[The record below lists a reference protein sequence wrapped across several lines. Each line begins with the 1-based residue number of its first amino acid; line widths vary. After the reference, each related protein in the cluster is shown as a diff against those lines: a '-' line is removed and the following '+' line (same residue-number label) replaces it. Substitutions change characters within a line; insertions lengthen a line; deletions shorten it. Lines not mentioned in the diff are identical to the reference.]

1 MVSEAKRKRLEAL
14 SGRLIQ
20 SGPLQST
27 HKRLRG
33 AQSSADQSPSAAWP
47 YAKLQEEDFPAAVRP
62 TSKPGPRSAA
72 EGLLQSAA
80 EARQKPL
87 PLAAAA
93 FQERA
98 LLLDN
103 PAPVKAHRR
112 RSSLGR
118 LPRMLASRKRLV
130 KLGLDVTQQGHCRF
144 SDAERLHLLWL
155 GYAEK
160 MLAVQQPVAA
170 AASMLNLHG
179 CRCTVVRSKN
189 VQHAG
194 VHGIIIR
201 VSGSMWHILQENDVC
216 QHVDR
221 RECDIN
227 FCIAPHS
234 ITLLAGQAQLNPTA
248 L

>member
-1 MVSEAKRKRLEAL
+1 M
-14 SGRLIQ
+14 
-20 SGPLQST
+20 
-27 HKRLRG
+27 H
-33 AQSSADQSPSAAWP
+33 
-47 YAKLQEEDFPAAVRP
+47 
-62 TSKPGPRSAA
+62 
-72 EGLLQSAA
+72 
-80 EARQKPL
+80 
-87 PLAAAA
+87 
-93 FQERA
+93 
-98 LLLDN
+98 
-103 PAPVKAHRR
+103 APV
-112 RSSLGR
+112 
-118 LPRMLASRKRLV
+118 
-130 KLGLDVTQQGHCRF
+130 LGLVLRMGCIYTQTFSDAQKNAFDRRF